1 MNSEYVLNILQERQ
15 LITDEQANTV
25 RSQVA
30 DSSKDVAQLIV
41 DTGAIDRNTIFY
53 YVAESLGL
61 DHVDLKGIP
70 HQLKLFL
77 QFLPLRRG
85 FIKLFQ
91 SHMMV
96 IP

>member
-41 DTGAIDRNTIFY
+41 DTGASPMCANMELT
-53 YVAESLGL
+53 AS
-61 DHVDLKGIP
+61 
-70 HQLKLFL
+70 
-77 QFLPLRRG
+77 
-85 FIKLFQ
+85 
-91 SHMMV
+91 S
-96 IP
+96 